1 MAIDASSPLAD
12 PQQIQGNILRPF
24 GGECQAFLFLSFASD
39 RRAARRWLGDVA
51 GRVSG
56 TGDVGDSRVSA
67 TSSRIA
73 PGRSLTGLGL
83 TATGLVLLHG
93 EVAGDLAGYDAFWRG
108 PLGPRFDDA
117 NLLTTAPALLGD
129 VDDSDPRKWVVGGP
143 DGPPVDAVVTL
154 AAGDL
159 DTLHAAVDREID
171 AAGDAEVEI
180 LRIPGEY
187 RDRAQIGRVLRNAGG
202 KRIEHF
208 GFADGISQ
216 PAVRG
221 YHDPELESRRT
232 PSAVIAAGEFVLGCA
247 GERRPLTWVPS
258 PHPAPWMVGGSFQV
272 FRRLRQ
278 NVPGWW
284 DRMKDLAGEDGDPD
298 EAAARVLGRH
308 LDGRPLACL
317 EEGGDPN
324 AFDFRN
330 DETGERTPLFAHI
343 RKMNPRE
350 DRVFRDRGHK
360 MLRRGIP
367 YGPGCARDQRDD
379 ADRGLLFNSF
389 MTSIENQFEFLQ
401 RRWANDPKFPAS
413 TVARYRPGTLED
425 RIDGL
430 DPVLGDSEKAARHR
444 LGDEVVRQIPKPAF
458 GGLVTTT
465 GAVYAFAPSRP
476 ALRLLAGSDRFGAP

>member
-39 RRAARRWLGDVA
+39 RRAARRWLGRLA
-51 GRVSG
+51 GRISG
-56 TGDVGDSRVSA
+56 TGDVGESRVSPA
-67 TSSRIA
+67 SSRIA

-117 NLLTTAPALLGD
+117 GLLTTAPALLGD
-129 VDDSDPRKWVVGGP
+129 VDESDPRKWVVGGP
-143 DGPPVDAVVTL
+143 DGPPVDAIVTL
-154 AAGDL
+154 AAGDP
-159 DTLHAAVDREID
+159 DTLHAAVDREIRAADD
-171 AAGDAEVEI
+171 AQVEI
-180 LRIPGEY
+180 HRIPGEY
-187 RDRAQIGRVLRNAGG
+187 RDRAQIGRVLRNADG

-221 YHDPELESRRT
+221 YPDPELRSRRT
-232 PSAVIAAGEFVLGCA
+232 PSAVIATGEFILGCA
-247 GERRPLTWVPS
+247 GERRPATWVPS
-258 PHPAPWMVGGSFQV
+258 PSPAPWMVGGSFQV

-284 DRMKDLAGEDGDPD
+284 DKMSDLAGAGGDPD
-298 EAAARVLGRH
+298 EEAARVLGRH
-308 LDGRPLACL
+308 LDGKPLARL
-317 EEGGDPN
+317 RKGGDHN
-324 AFDFRN
+324 AFDFGG
-330 DETGERTPLFAHI
+330 DEDGERTPLFAHI

-367 YGPGCARDQRDD
+367 YGSECNRDHRDD

-389 MTSIENQFEFLQ
+389 MASIENQFEFLQ
-401 RRWANDPKFPAS
+401 RRWANDPQFPAS
-413 TVARYRPGTLED
+413 TVARYRPGTFE
-425 RIDGL
+425 RRVDGL
-430 DPVLGDSEKAARHR
+430 DPVLGDSAEAARRR
-444 LGDEVVRQIPKPAF
+444 LGDDVVGQIPKSAF

-465 GAVYAFAPSRP
+465 GAVYAFAPSLR
-476 ALRLLAGSDRFGAP
+476 ALRSLAGSDRLGAP